1 MYITNE
7 IKVALLGAG
16 YMAKEHIKAIK
27 SIPGV
32 SISGIFSRTKS
43 RAEILAREFDIKF
56 VCDSI
61 PELYEKTHADVVIVA
76 VPVLKTKET
85 VLSALAFPWIQLIEK
100 PVGYN
105 VAEATEILSSF
116 QAAGRSGFAGFNRR
130 FYSSTATV
138 VNDQEIQTGKRLI
151 CVYDQ
156 EDPCAA
162 WEETRPQEV
171 IDHWMFVNAIHVI
184 DYFRFFGRGEI
195 ISVEP
200 VIRWNP
206 KAPLFVAAKLEYSSG
221 DIGMYHAV
229 WGSPGPWAVTV
240 TTQQKRWELRPLEH
254 PSYQMYGSRN
264 LEKVAVA
271 QADLDYKAGLRI
283 QAEEIVKAINGQPNS
298 LVTLEDA
305 LITMK
310 LVEKIYQ

>member
-1 MYITNE
+1 MVN
-7 IKVALLGAG
+7 IKIAVLGAG
-16 YMAKEHIKAIK
+16 YMAKEHARAF
-27 SIPGV
+27 SSMPGV
-32 SISGIFSRTKS
+32 TLSGICSRTKTK
-43 RAEILAREFDIKF
+43 AEELAKEFDIEF

-61 PELYEKTHADVVIVA
+61 TELYEKTHADIIIVA
-76 VPVLKTKET
+76 VPVLKIKES
-85 VLSALAFPWIQLIEK
+85 VLAALQFPWIQLIEK

-105 VAEATEILSSF
+105 VAEATEILSAF
-116 QAAGRSGFAGFNRR
+116 RAAGRSGFAGFNRR

-138 VNDQEIQTGKRLI
+138 LNDQEINTGKRLI

-162 WEETRPQEV
+162 WEEKRPQEV
-171 IDHWMFVNAIHVI
+171 IDHWMFVNSIHVI

-200 VIRWNP
+200 VIRWDP
-206 KAPLFVAAKLEYSSG
+206 KEPLFVAAKLEYSSG

-229 WGSPGPWAVTV
+229 WGSPGPWAVTL
-240 TTQQKRWELRPLEH
+240 TTQQKRWELRPLEF

-264 LEKVAVA
+264 IEKVALSQV
-271 QADLDYKAGLRI
+271 DTDYKAGLRV
-283 QAEEIVKAINGQPNS
+283 QAEEVVKALKGQENS

>member
-1 MYITNE
+1 M
-7 IKVALLGAG
+7 
-16 YMAKEHIKAIK
+16 
-27 SIPGV
+27 
-32 SISGIFSRTKS
+32 
-43 RAEILAREFDIKF
+43 
-56 VCDSI
+56 
-61 PELYEKTHADVVIVA
+61 
-76 VPVLKTKET
+76 
-85 VLSALAFPWIQLIEK
+85 
-100 PVGYN
+100 
-105 VAEATEILSSF
+105 AEATEIVTAF

-130 FYSSTATV
+130 FYSSTTTV

-271 QADLDYKAGLRI
+271 QADLDYKAGLRV
-283 QAEEIVKAINGQPNS
+283 QAEEMIKEINGQPNS

-310 LVEKIYQ
+310 LVEKIYQKF

>member
-1 MYITNE
+1 MKD
-7 IKVALLGAG
+7 IKVAIIGAG
-16 YMAKEHIKAIK
+16 YMAREHILAFRD
-27 SIPGV
+27 IPNV
-32 SISGIFSRTKS
+32 SVEGIFSRTRIK
-43 RAEILAREFDIKF
+43 AELLAKEFDIEF

-61 PELYEKTHADVVIVA
+61 TELYEKTYADAVIVA

-85 VLSALAFPWIQLIEK
+85 VLSALEFPWVQLIEK
-100 PVGYN
+100 PIGYN
-105 VAEATEILSSF
+105 VSEATEILSAF
-116 QAAGRSGFAGFNRR
+116 QAAAKVGYAGFNRR

-138 VNDQEIQTGKRLI
+138 LNDQEINTGKRLI

-162 WEETRPQEV
+162 WEEKRPQEV

-200 VIRWNP
+200 VIRWDP

-240 TTQQKRWELRPLEH
+240 TTQQKRWELRPLEY

-264 LEKVAVA
+264 LEKVPIT
-271 QADLDYKAGLRI
+271 QADMDYKAGLHV
-283 QAEEIVKAINGQPNS
+283 QAEEMIKAINGQPHS

-310 LVEKIYQ
+310 LIEKIYQ

>member
-1 MYITNE
+1 MTKID
-7 IKVALLGAG
+7 VAVIGAG
-16 YMAKEHIKAIK
+16 YMAKEHIKAFK
-27 SIPGV
+27 SLPDV
-32 SISGIFSRTKS
+32 CVSGICSRTRSK
-43 RAEILAREFDIKF
+43 AETLAKEFDIAF

-61 PELYEKTHADVVIVA
+61 TELYEKTHADIIIVA
-76 VPVLKTKET
+76 VPVLKIKES
-85 VLSALAFPWIQLIEK
+85 VLAALQFPWIQLIEK

-105 VAEATEILSSF
+105 VAEATEILSAF
-116 QAAGRSGFAGFNRR
+116 RAAGRSGFAGFNRR

-171 IDHWMFVNAIHVI
+171 IAHWMFVNSIHLI

-195 ISVEP
+195 ISVES

-206 KAPLFVAAKLEYSSG
+206 KVPFIVAAKLEYSSG

-271 QADLDYKAGLRI
+271 QADLDYKAGLRV
-283 QAEEIVKAINGQPNS
+283 QAEEIIKALKGQPNS